1 MLTKTPTAII
11 AFARFEHA
19 RMRSQRHAM
28 SECLRVTMDG
38 EILVTGWSAPW
49 AEDDDSEDSD
59 IGPEYECTFAYR
71 NAAWV
76 AVANLG
82 DPADFD
88 AAWPATRQHV
98 RERILLG

>member
-1 MLTKTPTAII
+1 
-11 AFARFEHA
+11 
-19 RMRSQRHAM
+19 
-28 SECLRVTMDG
+28 MDG
-38 EILVTGWSAPW
+38 EILVTGWSAAW
-49 AEDDDSEDSD
+49 AEGDDSEDSD
-59 IGPEYECTFAYR
+59 INPEYECTFAYR

-88 AAWPATRQHV
+88 AAWPASNQHV

>member
-1 MLTKTPTAII
+1 
-11 AFARFEHA
+11 
-19 RMRSQRHAM
+19 
-28 SECLRVTMDG
+28 MDG
-38 EILVTGWSAPW
+38 EILVTGWSAPWAERPLAEGW

-88 AAWPATRQHV
+88 AAWPASNQHV